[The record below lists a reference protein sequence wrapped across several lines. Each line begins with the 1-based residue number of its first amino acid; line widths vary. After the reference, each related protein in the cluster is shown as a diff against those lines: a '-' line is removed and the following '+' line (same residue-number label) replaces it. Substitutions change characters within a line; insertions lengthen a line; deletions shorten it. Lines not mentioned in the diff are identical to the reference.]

1 MTERATALL
10 HAFARSDLDAIASLC
25 AEDVL
30 LVGTDA
36 SEVWD
41 GRATVLSAF
50 ADAFDLEVEWAGE
63 PTARDDWLFG
73 AVVFGLPGGERQ
85 AARVTM
91 VFRDGLLAH
100 AHYSAAA

>member
-10 HAFARSDLDAIASLC
+10 HAFARSDVPVIEELC

-36 SEVWD
+36 GELWR
-41 GRATVLSAF
+41 GRDVVASAF
-50 ADAFDLEVEWAGE
+50 AGAFDLSVQWAGE
-63 PTARDDWLFG
+63 PVARDDWLFG
-73 AVVFGLPGGERQ
+73 DVVFDGHQR
-85 AARVTM
+85 ARVTM

-100 AHYSAAA
+100 AHYSIAV